1 MRKKHIND
9 DGSVMNESPKKRKRL
24 KIEHKPN
31 DIIDGE
37 RNGLMSAERKIE
49 GYCRAIREQTEYLA
63 KVTND
68 ISNAYSTYVECD
80 DRIDSEIALHNG
92 LANMLKLIEI
102 QNAVKLRIKLMQIN
116 IMRVI
121 NSTCPDSD
129 LPDALADIMREVNV
143 SFLDSKLVR
152 AYGEIAK
159 VMKEDLDLSK
169 ADSKRINFAAGGL
182 SSELEDMDSIDVL
195 PDGVSD
201 YVEEEISE
209 D

>member
-9 DGSVMNESPKKRKRL
+9 DGSVMDESPKRRKRPVIKRKS
-24 KIEHKPN
+24 E

-37 RNGLMSAERKIE
+37 RDGLMSAERKIE
-49 GYCRAIREQTEYLA
+49 GYCRTIREQTEHLA
-63 KVTND
+63 KITND
-68 ISNAYSTYVECD
+68 ISQAYSAYVECD
-80 DRIDSEIALHNG
+80 ERIDSEIALHNG

-102 QNAVKLRIKLMQIN
+102 QNAVKLRIKLMQVN

-129 LPDALADIMREVNV
+129 LPDALSDIMREVNV

-159 VMKEDLDLSK
+159 VMKEDLDLAK

-182 SSELEDMDSIDVL
+182 SSELEDMESIDVL
-195 PDGVSD
+195 PTDGGD
-201 YVEEEISE
+201 YVEEEIGE

>member
-1 MRKKHIND
+1 MGRKRIND
-9 DGSVMNESPKKRKRL
+9 DGSVMNEQPRIKRKS
-24 KIEHKPN
+24 K

-37 RNGLMSAERKIE
+37 RNGLMCAERKIE
-49 GYCRAIREQTEYLA
+49 GYCRAIREETEYLA

-68 ISNAYSTYVECD
+68 ISQAYSAYVECD
-80 DRIDSEIALHNG
+80 DRIDSEITLHNG

-121 NSTCPDSD
+121 NCTSPDSD
-129 LPDALADIMREVNV
+129 LPDALSDIMREVNV

-159 VMKEDLDLSK
+159 VMKEDLDLAK

-182 SSELEDMDSIDVL
+182 SSELEDMESIDVL
-195 PDGVSD
+195 PTDGVD